1 MGRVLGTGST
11 RRARTAAMLLTSVL
25 VAGVW
30 PLATYSGPAA
40 GGTPACADA
49 RIDASD
55 GAGALEAAVGAANAC
70 IGAQTIEIDGGTF
83 ETDGLSITDPLTI
96 VGLDAGSR
104 PELVSKGSSG
114 TVISS
119 TAGVDVDVTN
129 LVVTTTG
136 NWSFLNQRGGTV
148 VLDHVDVALTDTP
161 GCGVSSGSAAVVGGS
176 GVLELASSSIV
187 GAACNGI
194 SVFGASTLN
203 LSGSRIADSGNHGI
217 DASGSTV
224 TIDDSEI
231 VGNAQSGVRSANPSS
246 TLAVSASS
254 LADNGAHGIDWAT
267 GSVVVADSFVGAIPD
282 GVGGFSP
289 AGNTGDGI
297 RTNFADLDL
306 DNTVVAHNERG
317 VYLGTGPA
325 GQHAIDDSE
334 IRDNNDAGVHANGGV
349 ATVADTTIA
358 GNAPNCEELFGQIA
372 DGGGNVDD
380 DGSCGFASL
389 DTPTIFVNTTAEG
402 RDVLPGDGVCD
413 IGGEVSPGVPACS
426 LRAAIEEANFR
437 PGLDVLSLV
446 DGVYTEAATITENL
460 GIVGASVDRTA
471 IEPVLVAEE
480 LDRFGAQ
487 LLTMNGVTSSGGTS
501 VQRVDLDEVVISP
514 RDASTS
520 LLLRTPL
527 LRLEQT
533 TIEPPAVGTATRIAT
548 VDRLEVLDSTLDSVT
563 IGGVDSA
570 QIERS
575 SFVGASSLS
584 AEGPTTIDR
593 SLFDVGDAVGVTAV
607 PGPVTVA
614 NSTFAGLRPFF
625 VSAGGRA
632 DVSFSTMTGD
642 NYAVFAQSGG
652 TLNIEASALTATAT
666 APACAGD
673 IAAIV
678 VSIADDAS
686 CGVPVAADLGL
697 GALGDNG
704 GPTHTFLPEAGSVL
718 IDAAGGVACPG
729 VDQRGEPRPIDGD
742 ADRVAVCD
750 IGAVEAPQV
759 TVEREL
765 TVLVDIVANASENI
779 RFGVEV
785 DVLGATS
792 VVPTEPLAVEP
803 GWPLAEPEGCAGD
816 LSDWFEFR
824 RPMCSGTYTIAAPDG
839 AVVELSAV
847 GAGDD
852 FRPFFGGDCTTS
864 SLANEHE
871 RVASIAD
878 VPSPTCTITLV
889 QLGNEP
895 APDDVAAVHL
905 TQRWIG
911 DPSGAPE
918 PAIRVEPVGD
928 PTAGVDA
935 SADSPIP
942 QRQCREPDEFESSVD
957 VFLECVDAV
966 TPCPTSDLGCQT
978 FVGVDVGTGGDDLVV
993 EVDDLDGWLTT
1004 LSGDCSAD
1012 GVIAGVRNEDV
1023 VRCDVVHVQ
1032 TAVSGALVVEW
1043 NIDTDLDVYGPL
1055 GPRRTIDAQLD
1066 VQQSGEQIDQLIP
1079 DSKSA
1084 LPPQDQPL
1092 FDCAEPSFPNVDA
1105 PATCR
1110 SIVGLDPGPYDV
1122 SLIEQHGVRYT
1133 TTLGPVCGAGTI
1145 VVPIADVVLCQAD
1158 ITPQAPAFSVD
1169 PTPRTVLE
1177 GTGDTPTRVG
1187 FDLTFDTPTAPGYR
1201 LETVPL
1207 ADGQYDVDAAG
1218 DLLQP
1223 RIAEVVGASDFE
1235 TLPAGT
1241 TEHTVW
1247 IDIDADNEPEPLTA
1261 GFIAEITEVD
1271 TGRRVRIHVT
1281 VTDDDEAASVT
1292 AEDDTGPAPFLTELR
1307 FDPGANSPESYQWT
1321 VSPSGD
1327 VFTTDEP
1334 TLELTL
1340 VDVGT
1345 QTVDVVGILPGGAP
1359 TAEATID
1366 FVVEPTTLSI
1376 APTEAREGD
1385 TWEPIPGRPFDVVGL
1400 LDREVTLDVVVTP
1413 AAGGPTTEAATVGTS
1428 CSGAADV
1435 AQIDTDVRAGSG
1447 TVAIPL
1453 VPCRDDDPERDSVF
1467 TIELVEPT
1475 TDTLITSA
1483 EMTLLDDDRYV
1494 IAPFELREGGLT
1506 GDAFESV
1513 PVSLELPINS
1523 PPWYS
1528 PAPARYTL
1536 LGVGSI
1542 PPQCSVGDFLLGAE
1556 VGLSFAPPL
1565 ALSSTVVPAG
1575 AATVPTVVVCGNASN
1590 DGSREFTVE
1599 VEAPDG
1605 SLDRGTFTVLDDDAP
1620 PQFNTTSIVIDE
1632 PVASGA
1638 VPVEIGIE
1646 PEPFERQLAVAWAPR
1661 PGGAAPGICLPTQP
1675 FDFLPSG
1682 NPLVTVPPNATSFL
1696 APVVV
1701 CGDTPTDPDGA
1712 LDLLISRPPTSIDE
1726 VLTPTPLKV
1735 IPATILDAS
1744 ALRISVTDVAIVE
1757 GDDGTKIAEVEIL
1770 AAGVGAASASFA
1782 TAPSGAPGTTAAQPG
1797 KDYVSVA
1804 GDVTAALAPWS
1815 KTVEIPIIGDV
1826 IDEDDEVFRLIVT
1839 SPDATVIDGTGE
1851 IVIIDNDVATV
1862 EVADVSIVEGG
1873 TARVPIELSN
1883 PSERPLTVRWE
1894 TRDGS
1899 ATSPAD
1905 YATGI
1910 GVLDFPP
1917 GETRR
1922 TVAIPV
1928 NADDFDEG
1936 DEEFAVF
1943 AAIEGPSPGS
1953 DLGEVTVIDDAPP
1966 VIVGADDVFV
1976 DVPSGTQRPTSVTF
1990 DVVAEDEIDGRVPV
2004 ACTPA
2009 SGSPFALGTTEVEC
2023 SATDSVGGTG
2033 TATFDVVIGVFDGIV
2048 VGPEPFADL
2057 VAGIPTQPLRGGA
2070 PIRFVGP
2077 GFDPNQRVQ
2086 VILRSDPVSL
2096 GTFTADDDG
2105 TVDAVVTIP
2114 PGTPAGEHTLAMEAI
2129 DGDRRILVTI
2139 EVSDEVAEPLEPPV
2153 DPPSTDP
2160 VVADP
2165 VVPPGGL
2172 PSTGGNSGALLLSG
2186 ALVTLLGGV
2195 LWFLSRRRGR
2205 WSAARHQM

>member
-1 MGRVLGTGST
+1 MGTMPGSEPT
-11 RRARTAAMLLTSVL
+11 PRARTAALLLTAVL

-30 PLATYSGPAA
+30 PMATYSGPASA
-40 GGTPACADA
+40 GIPTCADQ

-55 GAGALEAAVGAANAC
+55 GAGALEAAVVAANAC
-70 IGAQTIEIDGGTF
+70 IGHQTIEIDGGTF

-96 VGLDAGSR
+96 VGVDSAAR

-114 TVISS
+114 SVINA
-119 TAGVDVDVTN
+119 TAGVDVAVSN
-129 LVVTTTG
+129 LAVTTTG

-148 VLDHVDVALTDTP
+148 ALDHVDVALTDTP
-161 GCGVSSGSAAVVGGS
+161 GCGVSSGSAALVGGS
-176 GVLELASSSIV
+176 GVFELVSSSIV
-187 GAACNGI
+187 GAACSGV
-194 SVFGASTLN
+194 SVFGTSTIDIV
-203 LSGSRIADSGNHGI
+203 GSRIADSGNHGI

-224 TIDDSEI
+224 TIDSSEI
-231 VGNAQSGVRSANPSS
+231 VGNGQSGVRSANPSS
-246 TLAVSASS
+246 TLAVNASS
-254 LADNGAHGIDWAT
+254 LADNGAHGVDWAS
-267 GSVVVADSFVGAIPD
+267 GNVVIGDSFVGALPD
-282 GVGGFSP
+282 GVGGFVP

-297 RTNFADLDL
+297 RANFADLDL
-306 DNTVVAHNERG
+306 DNTVVAHNDRG
-317 VYLGTGPA
+317 VYLGTGPT

-334 IRDNNDAGVHANGGV
+334 IRDNAGAGVYANGGV
-349 ATVADTTIA
+349 AAVADTVIT
-358 GNAPNCEELFGQIA
+358 GNTPNCEEVVGQIA
-372 DGGGNVDD
+372 DGGGSVDD

-402 RDVLPGDGVCD
+402 GDVLVGDGVCD
-413 IGGEVSPGVPACS
+413 IGGETSPGVPACS

-437 PGLDVLSLV
+437 PDLDVLSLV

-460 GIVGASVDRTA
+460 ALVGTSIEATA
-471 IEPVLVAEE
+471 IEPVLVVEE
-480 LDRFGAQ
+480 LDRFAAQ
-487 LLTMNGVTSSGGTS
+487 MLTMSGVTSSGGTS
-501 VQRVDLDEVVISP
+501 VQRTDLNKVAIVP
-514 RDASTS
+514 RDGSTS
-520 LLLRTPL
+520 LLVRTPL
-527 LRLEQT
+527 LRMERT

-548 VDRLEVLDSTLDSVT
+548 VDRLEVLKSGLDSVT
-563 IGGVDSA
+563 IGGIDSA

-575 SFVGASSLS
+575 SFVGASSFS
-584 AEGPTTIDR
+584 AEGPTTIAE

-607 PGPVTVA
+607 PGPVTVS
-614 NSTFAGLRPFF
+614 NSTFAGLRPLF

-642 NYAVFAQSGG
+642 NYAVFAQPGG
-652 TLNIEASALTATAT
+652 TLNIEASALTAADT

-673 IAAIV
+673 IASIV
-678 VSIADDAS
+678 TSIADDAS

-704 GPTHTFLPEAGSVL
+704 GPTSTFLPESGSVL
-718 IDAAGGVACPG
+718 IDAAGGVACPV

-765 TVLVDIVANASENI
+765 TVLVDVVAIASENI

-803 GWPLAEPEGCAGD
+803 GWPLAEPQGCAGD

-824 RPMCSGTYTIAAPDG
+824 RPTCSGIYTIAAPDG

-864 SLANEHE
+864 SLANEYE

-905 TQRWIG
+905 TQRWVG
-911 DPSGAPE
+911 DPSGAPD
-918 PAIRVEPVGD
+918 PAIRVEPAGD
-928 PTAGVDA
+928 PSAGVDA

-942 QRQCREPDEFESSVD
+942 QRQCREPDEFESSID

-978 FVGVDVGTGGDDLVV
+978 FVGVDVGTLGGDLVV
-993 EVDDLDGWLTT
+993 EVEDVDGWLTA
-1004 LSGDCSAD
+1004 LSGDCSAA
-1012 GVIAGVRNEDV
+1012 GVIADVRNEDV
-1023 VRCDVVHVQ
+1023 VRCDLVHVQ
-1032 TAVSGALVVEW
+1032 TAASGALVVEW
-1043 NIDTDLDVYGPL
+1043 NIDTDADLYGPL
-1055 GPRRTIDAQLD
+1055 GPRRTIDVQLD

-1092 FDCAEPSFPNVDA
+1092 FNCAAPSFPTTVV

-1110 SIVGLDPGPYDV
+1110 SIVGLDPGSYDV

-1133 TTLGPVCGAGTI
+1133 TTLGPVCGTGSI
-1145 VVPIADVVLCQAD
+1145 VVPIDDAVICQAD
-1158 ITPQAPAFSVD
+1158 IAPQAPAFRVD
-1169 PTPRTVLE
+1169 PIPRAVLE
-1177 GTGDTPTRVG
+1177 GTGDTPTRIP
-1187 FDLTFDTPTAPGYR
+1187 FDLTFDTPTPPGYR

-1207 ADGQYDVDAAG
+1207 VDGQYNVDTAG
-1218 DLLQP
+1218 DMLQP
-1223 RIAEVVGASDFE
+1223 RIAEVVGASGFE

-1247 IDIDADNEPEPLTA
+1247 IDIDADNDPEPLTA
-1261 GFIAEITEVD
+1261 GFIAEITEDD

-1281 VTDDDEAASVT
+1281 VTDDDEATSVT
-1292 AEDDTGPAPFLTELR
+1292 ADDDRGPAPFRTELR
-1307 FDPGANSPESYQWT
+1307 FDPGANSPESYEWT

-1334 TLELTL
+1334 TLDITL

-1345 QTVDVVGILPGGAP
+1345 HTIAVVGILPGGAP
-1359 TAEATID
+1359 TAESSVDIE
-1366 FVVEPTTLSI
+1366 VEPTTLSI

-1385 TWEPIPGRPFDVVGL
+1385 TWEPTPGRPFDVVGL

-1413 AAGGPTTEAATVGTS
+1413 GADAPTTEAATVGTS
-1428 CSGAADV
+1428 CTDTADV
-1435 AQIDTDVRAGSG
+1435 ALVDTDVRVGSG
-1447 TVAIPL
+1447 TVTIPI
-1453 VPCRDDDPERDSVF
+1453 VPCRDDDPERDSAF
-1467 TIELVEPT
+1467 TVELVEPT
-1475 TDTLITSA
+1475 TNTVITSA
-1483 EMTLLDDDRYV
+1483 EMALLDDDRYV
-1494 IAPFELREGGLT
+1494 ITPFELREGGLA

-1513 PVSLELPINS
+1513 PVSRELPINS

-1565 ALSSTVVPAG
+1565 ALSSTVVPSG
-1575 AATVPTVVVCGNASN
+1575 AATVPTVVVCGNASE
-1590 DGSREFTVE
+1590 DGTREFTVE

-1605 SLDRGTFTVLDDDAP
+1605 SIDRGTFTVLDDDAP
-1620 PQFNTTSIVIDE
+1620 AQFNTTSIVIDE
-1632 PVASGA
+1632 PVDSGA
-1638 VPVEIGIE
+1638 IPVEIGIE
-1646 PEPFERQLAVAWAPR
+1646 PEPYERQLAVAWAPAS
-1661 PGGAAPGICLPTQP
+1661 GGAAPGACVPTQP
-1675 FDFLPSG
+1675 FDFVPSA
-1682 NPLVTVPPNATSFL
+1682 NPLVTVAANATSFL
-1696 APVVV
+1696 APVLV

-1712 LDLLISRPPTSIDE
+1712 LNLLISRPPTSVEE
-1726 VLTPTPLKV
+1726 VLNPTVLKV

-1744 ALRISVTDVAIVE
+1744 ALRITVTDVSIVE
-1757 GDDGTKIAEVEIL
+1757 GDDGTKIAEVDIL
-1770 AAGVGAASASFA
+1770 AAGIGAASASFT
-1782 TAPSGAPGTTAAQPG
+1782 TAQGGVGATAAQAG
-1797 KDYVSVA
+1797 KDYISVD
-1804 GDVTAALAPWS
+1804 GDLVAALAPWS

-1839 SPDATVIDGTGE
+1839 SADATVVDGHAQ
-1851 IVIIDNDVATV
+1851 IVITDNDVATA
-1862 EVADVSIVEGG
+1862 EVADVSVVEGG
-1873 TARVPIELSN
+1873 TARVPIELTN

-1905 YATGI
+1905 YAVGT

-1917 GETRR
+1917 GATRR

-1928 NADDFDEG
+1928 NADDLAEG

-1943 AAIEGPSPGS
+1943 AAVEGSSPAG
-1953 DLGEVTVIDDAPP
+1953 DLGEVTIIDDAPP
-1966 VIVGADDVFV
+1966 VIVGAGDVLV
-1976 DVPSGTQRPTSVTF
+1976 DVPSGTQRPTAVTF
-1990 DVVAEDEIDGRVPV
+1990 DVVAEDEIDGRLPV
-2004 ACTPA
+2004 ACNPA
-2009 SGSPFALGTTEVEC
+2009 SGSGFALGTTEVEC
-2023 SATDSVGGTG
+2023 TATDSVGGTG
-2033 TATFDVVIGVFDGIV
+2033 TATFDVVVGVFNGIV

-2057 VAGIPTQPLRGGA
+2057 VAGIPTQPIRGGV
-2070 PIRFVGP
+2070 PIQFVGP

-2086 VILRSDPVSL
+2086 VILRSDPVAL
-2096 GTFTADDDG
+2096 GTFSADGDG

-2139 EVSDEVAEPLEPPV
+2139 EVSADVADSPGTA
-2153 DPPSTDP
+2153 DPPSAAPAP

-2172 PSTGGNSGALLLSG
+2172 PSTGGNAGGLLVGG
-2186 ALVTLLGGV
+2186 ALVALLGGV
-2195 LWFLSRRRGR
+2195 LWLFGRRRGR
-2205 WSAARHQM
+2205 WSGVRHQT